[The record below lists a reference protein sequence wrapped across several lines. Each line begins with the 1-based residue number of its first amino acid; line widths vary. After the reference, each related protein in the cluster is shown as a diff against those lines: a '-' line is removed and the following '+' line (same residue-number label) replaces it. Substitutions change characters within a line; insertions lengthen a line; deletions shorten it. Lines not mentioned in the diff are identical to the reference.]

1 LVGADDILIVAEP
14 DLANLRNA
22 KNMLGIL
29 KAARPN
35 DRPPLYCVNQVG
47 MSKRPEI
54 TLREFAKAMENQP
67 IASIPFDPRMFGTA
81 ANNGQMIA
89 EISANHR
96 ISKTFVQIAN
106 QLTGRNEPKKSRT
119 SILAPIIKKLR
130 RA

>member
-1 LVGADDILIVAEP
+1 
-14 DLANLRNA
+14 
-22 KNMLGIL
+22 
-29 KAARPN
+29 
-35 DRPPLYCVNQVG
+35 
-47 MSKRPEI
+47 
-54 TLREFAKAMENQP
+54 
-67 IASIPFDPRMFGTA
+67 
-81 ANNGQMIA
+81 MIA